1 MRGRHCRRKHCPPT
15 LARATPARY
24 AGPVQT
30 ADERIARDHA
40 GHRIELV
47 PLEALFDLRKAVLRP
62 WLTRQGAMA
71 AYADGAERF
80 HVGARA
86 GPAPDAE
93 VVSTASFKIERPHG
107 PGSAALLAEARAEGH
122 GPDGYWRLLS
132 MATYPKAQGC
142 GLGGAVLNFGL
153 AELARR
159 LTDRAAGRAVL
170 WCQGRTGARRFY
182 ERQGFAAVGEEFEN
196 PGTGPHY
203 VFWRRV
209 AAA

>member
-1 MRGRHCRRKHCPPT
+1 MHSPDES
-15 LARATPARY
+15 PAEESA
-24 AGPVQT
+24 AG
-30 ADERIARDHA
+30 DHA

-47 PLEALFDLRKAVLRP
+47 PLEALFDLRKIVLRP
-62 WLTRQGAMA
+62 WLTPEDAMA

-86 GPAPDAE
+86 GPAPAAR
-93 VVSTASFKIERPHG
+93 VVSTASFKIENPHG
-107 PGSAALLAEARAEGH
+107 PGSAALLAAAGARGYGAER
-122 GPDGYWRLLS
+122 YWRLLS
-132 MATYPKAQGC
+132 MATYPEAQGS
-142 GLGGAVLNFGL
+142 GLGGAVLGFGI

-159 LTDRAAGRAVL
+159 LADRDAAGAVL
-170 WCQGRTGARRFY
+170 WCQGRTGARQFY

-196 PGTGPHY
+196 PGTGPHF

>member
-1 MRGRHCRRKHCPPT
+1 M
-15 LARATPARY
+15 
-24 AGPVQT
+24 QS
-30 ADERIARDHA
+30 ADERPDDDSAAVDHA

-47 PLEALFDLRKAVLRP
+47 PLEALFDLRKTVLRP
-62 WLTRQGAMA
+62 WLTPEGAMA

-86 GPAPDAE
+86 GPAPDAR
-93 VVSTASFKIERPHG
+93 VVSTASFKIELPHG
-107 PGSAALLAEARAEGH
+107 PGSAALLAEAGAATGDAT
-122 GPDGYWRLLS
+122 GDATGSYWRLLS
-132 MATYPKAQGC
+132 MATYPEAQGS
-142 GLGGAVLNFGL
+142 GLGGAVLGFGV

-159 LTDRAAGRAVL
+159 LAERGAGSAVV

-196 PGTGPHY
+196 PGTGPHF
-203 VFWRRV
+203 VFWRTV